1 MSANL
6 IVNNIYI
13 FLIIFSISL
22 LLTPMVRSF
31 ALRFKLVSKPKT
43 NRFHRK
49 VTALLGGIGIF
60 LACFIGFI
68 IFVPSTKILLVFLIG
83 AIFVFLWG
91 LTDDFRPLKPHVKL
105 LGQVIASC
113 IVIFFGISFNLPALK
128 PLSYL
133 LTILWVIG
141 ITNAFNLLDN
151 MDGLAAGTAAIC
163 SLMIFISSLVLNNDG
178 VGIIALIL
186 SAACLGFLPYNF
198 NPAKIYMGDSGSM
211 FLGYSLAVISVIG
224 SHKHVSNLLVTLAI
238 PVLILAVPIFDTIFV
253 VIMRNIRGRSFWIG
267 GRDHTSHRLVSLGL
281 SERKTVIILYLLSL
295 VFGFIAL
302 LYTKIDIIM
311 VSIFAVLTVLI
322 LLFFGIFL
330 SDVKSYEKEEEFE
343 KAQKKKETSGS
354 VIFNTV
360 LLYKRNF
367 LESFV
372 DLILICVS
380 YYSAYLLKYDGKI
393 PASVLSIISSSL
405 PVVVAIK
412 IIAFFVFGLYSR
424 VWPYMG
430 IPDVISIFKSVSLS
444 SILSIV
450 AVTFLFRFVDY
461 SRAIFILDWLILLFL
476 AIGIRI
482 IIPILSEYFFDS
494 RTKEKKI
501 LIFGAG
507 NTGET
512 ILREIKRSRVLNY
525 NPVGF
530 IDDDKRKVGKKIRD
544 VKVLGTRESIEKNI
558 RLKNIKELFVAIPSL
573 PESDLKEIDS
583 YCHATGCRLRKIG
596 SILGYI
602 HDKEIE

>member
-1 MSANL
+1 MFITPPL
-6 IVNNIYI
+6 KNIYI

-22 LLTPMVRSF
+22 FLTPIVRSF
-31 ALRFKLVSKPKT
+31 AIKLKLVSKPKS

-49 VTALLGGIGIF
+49 VTALLGGVGIF

-68 IFVPSTKILLVFLIG
+68 LFVPLTKILLVFLIG
-83 AIFVFLWG
+83 AIFVFFWG
-91 LTDDFRPLKPHVKL
+91 LTDDFHPLKPHVKL

-113 IVIFFGISFNLPALK
+113 IIIFFGISFNLPALK

-133 LTILWVIG
+133 LAILWIIG

-224 SHKHVSNLLVTLAI
+224 SHKHVSNLVVTLAI

-281 SERKTVIILYLLSL
+281 SERKTVIILYLLSII
-295 VFGFIAL
+295 FGLIAL
-302 LYTKIDIIM
+302 LYTKIDIII
-311 VSIFAVLTVLI
+311 VSIFAVLTILI

-330 SDVKSYEKEEEFE
+330 SEVKSYEKEEEFE
-343 KAQKKKETSGS
+343 KAQKKKETNGS
-354 VIFNTV
+354 VIFNTA

-367 LESFV
+367 LEAFV

-393 PASVLSIISSSL
+393 PPAVLSIISSSL
-405 PVVVAIK
+405 PLVVAIK
-412 IIAFFVFGLYSR
+412 LIAFFAFGLYSR
-424 VWPYMG
+424 IWPYMG

-476 AIGIRI
+476 TIGFRVST
-482 IIPILSEYFFDS
+482 PVLSEYFFNIS
-494 RTKEKKI
+494 VKEKNI

-507 NTGET
+507 NSGET
-512 ILREIKRSRVLNY
+512 LLREIKRDRNSNY
-525 NPVGF
+525 HPIGF
-530 IDDDKRKVGKKIRD
+530 IDDNKAKVGKKING
-544 VKVLGTRESIEKNI
+544 VPVIGTRHNLEKI
-558 RLKNIKELFVAIPSL
+558 LKIKKIDELFIAVPSL
-573 PESDLKEIDS
+573 SGADFQEIS
-583 YCHATGCRLRKIG
+583 NVCQSNGIVMRKVG
-596 SILGYI
+596 RVMDYV
-602 HDKEIE
+602 KAN